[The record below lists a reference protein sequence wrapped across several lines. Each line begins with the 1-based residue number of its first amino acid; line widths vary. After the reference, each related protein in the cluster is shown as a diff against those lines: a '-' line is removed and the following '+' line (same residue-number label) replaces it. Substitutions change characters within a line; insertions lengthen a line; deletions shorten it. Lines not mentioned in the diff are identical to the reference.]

1 MDATDQSINKSDLS
15 ENNKTRGSLEPVIAH
30 LVLKFTLTHILDFS
44 VRLFVASL
52 FRLGIL

>member
-30 LVLKFTLTHILDFS
+30 LVLKFTSKVEYLKKK
-44 VRLFVASL
+44 L
-52 FRLGIL
+52 FRN

>member
-30 LVLKFTLTHILDFS
+30 LVLKFRTYIFKKK
-44 VRLFVASL
+44 L
-52 FRLGIL
+52 FRN

>member
-30 LVLKFTLTHILDFS
+30 LVLKFTSKVDRKWGCYTYF
-44 VRLFVASL
+44 
-52 FRLGIL
+52 